1 MSSIGR
7 KFAFTITN
15 GSGSDHVLALTRA
28 NFDVFGFTLS
38 DGTPNKLNKKSFT
51 DATEIKKVYPDVDYA
66 LDDGTII
73 SSLTASSGS
82 SKKTIRQFLEWIKY
96 NPRTCK
102 KFSIAADD
110 ASFYNNELVVAKS
123 SPIEN
128 KGEELIDLK
137 QYYGRMQF
145 NSDRIDIEDLE
156 IVFDHNLMMYINV
169 PNGRTVTF
177 TFYF

>member
-7 KFAFTITN
+7 KFAFTINNAT
-15 GSGSDHVLALTRA
+15 GSDKVIALTHA
-28 NFDVFGFTLS
+28 NFQTMTFDLS
-38 DGTPNKLNKKSFT
+38 EGTPNTLDALKFI
-51 DATEIKKVYPDVDYA
+51 DATEIKKVYPDVDHA
-66 LDDGTII
+66 LDDGII
-73 SSLTASSGS
+73 VTDLTASSGS

-102 KFSIAADD
+102 RFSIAADN

-156 IVFDHNLMMYINV
+156 IVFDQNLMMYINV
-169 PNGRTVTF
+169 PNGREVTF